1 MYSSCSLQ
9 LFRFTLHVF
18 DTPAIIYSIVSVT
31 FKNLLV
37 YLPTTMEIKKTY
49 LTILAITILISTS
62 IASSITYGAI
72 AVFATPTTFSPVPNG
87 GSTSPNDGNTVVG
100 DNDTFRQFLTCMLD
114 EDGNEE
120 ISEEEITAVLEAGSE
135 DPVVVEEGEIKD
147 CFQPL
152 YVTGTASPPISTD
165 VDNIDAVEG
174 STTEDEESSETN
186 EDDDDDGD
194 EEG

>member
-1 MYSSCSLQ
+1 M
-9 LFRFTLHVF
+9 
-18 DTPAIIYSIVSVT
+18 
-31 FKNLLV
+31 
-37 YLPTTMEIKKTY
+37 
-49 LTILAITILISTS
+49 
-62 IASSITYGAI
+62 
-72 AVFATPTTFSPVPNG
+72 PNG

-114 EDGNEE
+114 KDGNEE
-120 ISEEEITAVLEAGSE
+120 ISEEEITTVLEAGSE

-152 YVTGTASPPISTD
+152 YVTGTDTGTASPPISTD

-174 STTEDEESSETN
+174 STTGDEESSETN

>member
-1 MYSSCSLQ
+1 
-9 LFRFTLHVF
+9 LHVF
-18 DTPAIIYSIVSVT
+18 DTPAIIYSIVSVI

-37 YLPTTMEIKKTY
+37 YLTTTMEIKKTY
-49 LTILAITILISTS
+49 LTILAITILLSTS
-62 IASSITYGAI
+62 IASSITYEAI

-120 ISEEEITAVLEAGSE
+120 ISEEEITTVLEAGSE

-152 YVTGTASPPISTD
+152 YVTGTGTDTGTASPPISTD
-165 VDNIDAVEG
+165 VDNMDAVEG

>member
-1 MYSSCSLQ
+1 
-9 LFRFTLHVF
+9 
-18 DTPAIIYSIVSVT
+18 
-31 FKNLLV
+31 
-37 YLPTTMEIKKTY
+37 MEIKKTY
-49 LTILAITILISTS
+49 LTILAITILLSTS
-62 IASSITYGAI
+62 IASSITYEAI

-120 ISEEEITAVLEAGSE
+120 ISEEEITTVLEAGSE

-152 YVTGTASPPISTD
+152 YVTGTGTASPPVSTD
-165 VDNIDAVEG
+165 VDNMDAVEG
-174 STTEDEESSETN
+174 STTEDEESREIN

>member
-1 MYSSCSLQ
+1 
-9 LFRFTLHVF
+9 
-18 DTPAIIYSIVSVT
+18 
-31 FKNLLV
+31 
-37 YLPTTMEIKKTY
+37 MEIKKTY
-49 LTILAITILISTS
+49 LTILAITILLSTS
-62 IASSITYGAI
+62 IASSITYEAI

-120 ISEEEITAVLEAGSE
+120 ISEEEITTVLEAGSE

-152 YVTGTASPPISTD
+152 YVTGTGTDTGTGTASPPISTD
-165 VDNIDAVEG
+165 VDNMDAVEG

>member
-1 MYSSCSLQ
+1 
-9 LFRFTLHVF
+9 LHVF

-152 YVTGTASPPISTD
+152 YVTGTDTDTGTASPPISTD